1 MRIDDLFVNKSI
13 FPVAFFH
20 QICSVFKTSIMS
32 KLLKN
37 NDFNFVILTFF
48 DHFCYTLMYVLMAFT
63 SLAWMFSPGF
73 LVLAKN

>member
-37 NDFNFVILTFF
+37 NDFNFVILTFL
-48 DHFCYTLMYVLMAFT
+48 DHFCYTLIVRFNGFYIF
-63 SLAWMFSPGF
+63 SLNVQSRVPSFS
-73 LVLAKN
+73 